1 MNCLMYNKGLFV
13 NNVVLLLK
21 NFIFIDFIRISRI
34 IVTKGDDSKL
44 SKQNISTTVSGDL
57 IVTHLIGQIKTEDVY
72 EWFNDFEQVC
82 QQFISEG
89 RKYKLLV
96 DRKGYTP
103 NHFSVQKVWKDKFF
117 NETILNHSKAIA
129 FLLEEGEILN
139 YLQQSNTK
147 ESVEFCDDYE
157 QSLIWLNEYPM

>member
-1 MNCLMYNKGLFV
+1 MESLSLF
-13 NNVVLLLK
+13 NALQFDL
-21 NFIFIDFIRISRI
+21 IDFMRDSRI
-34 IVTKGDDSKL
+34 IVTKGDDFRLIKL
-44 SKQNISTTVSGDL
+44 NISTMVSGDI
-57 IVTHLIGQIKTEDVY
+57 IVTRLIGKIKTDDVY
-72 EWFNDFEQVC
+72 EWFNGFEQVC

-103 NHFSVQKVWKDKFF
+103 DHFSVQKAWKDKFF

-147 ESVEFCDDYE
+147 ESIKFFDDYE
-157 QSLIWLNEYPM
+157 LAFIWLNEYPI

>member
-1 MNCLMYNKGLFV
+1 MRN
-13 NNVVLLLK
+13 
-21 NFIFIDFIRISRI
+21 NFILLFFMRVLRI
-34 IVTKGDDSKL
+34 IVTKGDDFKL
-44 SKQNISTTVSGDL
+44 SKLNISTTVSGDI
-57 IVTHLIGQIKTEDVY
+57 IVTRLIGKIKTDDVY
-72 EWFNDFEQVC
+72 EWFNGFEQVC

-103 NHFSVQKVWKDKFF
+103 DHFSVQKVWKDKFF
-117 NETILNHSKAIA
+117 NETILNHSKVIV

-147 ESVEFCDDYE
+147 ESVKFFDDYE
-157 QSLIWLNEYPM
+157 QAFLWLSGYLI

>member
-1 MNCLMYNKGLFV
+1 M
-13 NNVVLLLK
+13 
-21 NFIFIDFIRISRI
+21 
-34 IVTKGDDSKL
+34 
-44 SKQNISTTVSGDL
+44 SKQNTSTIVSGDL
-57 IVTHLIGQIKTEDVY
+57 IVTHLIGQINTEDVY

-103 NHFSVQKVWKDKFF
+103 NHFSVQKVWKEKFF

-129 FLLEEGEILN
+129 FLLEEGEILK

-147 ESVEFCDDYE
+147 ESVEFFDDYE
-157 QSLIWLNEYPM
+157 QALNWLNEYPI

>member
-1 MNCLMYNKGLFV
+1 MGGASS
-13 NNVVLLLK
+13 K
-21 NFIFIDFIRISRI
+21 NFIFIDSMWFFRI
-34 IVTKGDDSKL
+34 IVNKGGDSKL
-44 SKQNISTTVSGDL
+44 SKQNISTTVSGD
-57 IVTHLIGQIKTEDVY
+57 IIITHLVGNIKTEDVY
-72 EWFNDFEQVC
+72 EWFNGFEQVC

-103 NHFSVQKVWKDKFF
+103 NHFSVQKVWKEKFF

-139 YLQQSNTK
+139 YLQQANTK
-147 ESVEFCDDYE
+147 ESVKFFDDYE
-157 QSLIWLNEYPM
+157 QALIWLNEHLI

>member
-1 MNCLMYNKGLFV
+1 M
-13 NNVVLLLK
+13 
-21 NFIFIDFIRISRI
+21 
-34 IVTKGDDSKL
+34 
-44 SKQNISTTVSGDL
+44 SKQNISTIVSGDL
-57 IVTHLIGQIKTEDVY
+57 IVTHLIGQINTEDVY

-103 NHFSVQKVWKDKFF
+103 NHFSVQKVWKEKFF

-129 FLLEEGEILN
+129 FLLNEGEILK

-147 ESVEFCDDYE
+147 ESVEFFDDYE
-157 QSLIWLNEYPM
+157 QALNWLNEYPI

>member
-1 MNCLMYNKGLFV
+1 MRFL
-13 NNVVLLLK
+13 
-21 NFIFIDFIRISRI
+21 RI
-34 IVTKGDDSKL
+34 IVTKGDDFKL
-44 SKQNISTTVSGDL
+44 NRPNISTTVSGDI
-57 IVTHLIGQIKTEDVY
+57 IVTHLIGKIKIDDVY
-72 EWFNDFEQVC
+72 EWFNGFEPVC

-103 NHFSVQKVWKDKFF
+103 DHFSVQKAWKDKFF
-117 NETILNHSKAIA
+117 NEMILNHSKAIA

-147 ESVEFCDDYE
+147 ECVKFFDDYE
-157 QSLIWLNEYPM
+157 QALVWLNEYPI

>member
-1 MNCLMYNKGLFV
+1 M
-13 NNVVLLLK
+13 
-21 NFIFIDFIRISRI
+21 
-34 IVTKGDDSKL
+34 
-44 SKQNISTTVSGDL
+44 SKQNISTIVSGDL
-57 IVTHLIGQIKTEDVY
+57 IVTHLIGQINTEDVY
-72 EWFNDFEQVC
+72 EWFNGFEQVY

-103 NHFSVQKVWKDKFF
+103 NHFSVQKVWKEKFF

-129 FLLEEGEILN
+129 FLLEEGEILK

-147 ESVEFCDDYE
+147 ESVEFFDDYE
-157 QSLIWLNEYPM
+157 QALNWLNEYPI

>member
-1 MNCLMYNKGLFV
+1 MYNKGLFV

-96 DRKGYTP
+96 DRKRYTP

-147 ESVEFCDDYE
+147 ESVEFF
-157 QSLIWLNEYPM
+157 

>member
-1 MNCLMYNKGLFV
+1 M
-13 NNVVLLLK
+13 
-21 NFIFIDFIRISRI
+21 
-34 IVTKGDDSKL
+34 
-44 SKQNISTTVSGDL
+44 SKQNIRTIVSGDL
-57 IVTHLIGQIKTEDVY
+57 IVTHLIGQINTEDVY

-129 FLLEEGEILN
+129 FLLEEGEILK

-147 ESVEFCDDYE
+147 ESVEFFDDYE
-157 QSLIWLNEYPM
+157 QALIWLNEYPI

>member
-1 MNCLMYNKGLFV
+1 MRFL
-13 NNVVLLLK
+13 
-21 NFIFIDFIRISRI
+21 RI
-34 IVTKGDDSKL
+34 IVTKGDDFKL
-44 SKQNISTTVSGDL
+44 NRPNISTTISGDI
-57 IVTHLIGQIKTEDVY
+57 IVTRLIGRIKTDDVY

-103 NHFSVQKVWKDKFF
+103 DHFSVQKAWKDKFF

-139 YLQQSNTK
+139 YLQQSNIK
-147 ESVEFCDDYE
+147 KSVKFFDDYE
-157 QSLIWLNEYPM
+157 QAFLWLNEYPI

>member
-1 MNCLMYNKGLFV
+1 M
-13 NNVVLLLK
+13 
-21 NFIFIDFIRISRI
+21 
-34 IVTKGDDSKL
+34 
-44 SKQNISTTVSGDL
+44 SKQNISTIFSGDL
-57 IVTHLIGQIKTEDVY
+57 IVTHLIGQINTEDVY

-129 FLLEEGEILN
+129 FLLEEGEILK

-147 ESVEFCDDYE
+147 ESVEFFDDYE
-157 QSLIWLNEYPM
+157 QALIWLNEYPI

>member
-1 MNCLMYNKGLFV
+1 MIV
-13 NNVVLLLK
+13 N
-21 NFIFIDFIRISRI
+21 
-34 IVTKGDDSKL
+34 KGDDSKL
-44 SKQNISTTVSGDL
+44 SKQIISTTVSGDI
-57 IVTHLIGQIKTEDVY
+57 IVTHLVGNIKTDDVY
-72 EWFNDFEQVC
+72 EWFNGFEQVC

-103 NHFSVQKVWKDKFF
+103 NHFSVQKVWKEKFF

-129 FLLEEGEILN
+129 FLLEEGEIMD

-147 ESVEFCDDYE
+147 ESVRFFDEYE
-157 QSLIWLNEYPM
+157 YALIWLNEYPI

>member
-1 MNCLMYNKGLFV
+1 MGGASS
-13 NNVVLLLK
+13 K
-21 NFIFIDFIRISRI
+21 NFIFIDFMRFFLI
-34 IVTKGDDSKL
+34 IVIKGDDFNL
-44 SKQNISTTVSGDL
+44 SEQNISTTVSGDL

-72 EWFNDFEQVC
+72 EWFNGFEQVC

-103 NHFSVQKVWKDKFF
+103 NHFSVQKVWKEKFF

-129 FLLEEGEILN
+129 FLLEEGEIMD

-147 ESVEFCDDYE
+147 ESVRFFDDYE
-157 QSLIWLNEYPM
+157 QALIWLNEHLI

>member
-1 MNCLMYNKGLFV
+1 M
-13 NNVVLLLK
+13 
-21 NFIFIDFIRISRI
+21 
-34 IVTKGDDSKL
+34 
-44 SKQNISTTVSGDL
+44 SKQNISTIVSGDL
-57 IVTHLIGQIKTEDVY
+57 IVTHLIGQINTEDVY

-96 DRKGYTP
+96 DRKGYTQ
-103 NHFSVQKVWKDKFF
+103 NHFSVQKVWKEKFF

-129 FLLEEGEILN
+129 FLLKEGEILK

-147 ESVEFCDDYE
+147 ESVEFFDDYE
-157 QSLIWLNEYPM
+157 QALNWLNEYPI

>member
-1 MNCLMYNKGLFV
+1 MGYF
-13 NNVVLLLK
+13 
-21 NFIFIDFIRISRI
+21 RI
-34 IVTKGDDSKL
+34 IVAKGDDFRLCKL
-44 SKQNISTTVSGDL
+44 NISTTVFGDI
-57 IVTHLIGQIKTEDVY
+57 IVTRLIGKIKTDDVY

-103 NHFSVQKVWKDKFF
+103 DHFSVQKAWKDKFF
-117 NETILNHSKAIA
+117 NETILNHSKAIV

-139 YLQQSNTK
+139 YLQKSNTK
-147 ESVEFCDDYE
+147 ECVKFFDDYE
-157 QSLIWLNEYPM
+157 QAVVWLNEYPI

>member
-1 MNCLMYNKGLFV
+1 M
-13 NNVVLLLK
+13 
-21 NFIFIDFIRISRI
+21 
-34 IVTKGDDSKL
+34 
-44 SKQNISTTVSGDL
+44 SKQNISTIVSGDL
-57 IVTHLIGQIKTEDVY
+57 IVTHLIGQINTEDVY
-72 EWFNDFEQVC
+72 EWFNDFEQVF

-129 FLLEEGEILN
+129 FLLEEGEILK

-147 ESVEFCDDYE
+147 ESVEFFDDYE
-157 QSLIWLNEYPM
+157 QALIWLNEYPI

>member
-1 MNCLMYNKGLFV
+1 MFTL
-13 NNVVLLLK
+13 
-21 NFIFIDFIRISRI
+21 R
-34 IVTKGDDSKL
+34 GDDSKL
-44 SKQNISTTVSGDL
+44 SKQNISTNFSRDL
-57 IVTHLIGQIKTEDVY
+57 IVTHLIGQINTEDVY
-72 EWFNDFEQVC
+72 EWFNSFEQVC

-103 NHFSVQKVWKDKFF
+103 NHFSVQKAWKDKFF

-147 ESVEFCDDYE
+147 ESVKFFDDYE
-157 QSLIWLNEYPM
+157 QALIWLDEYPI